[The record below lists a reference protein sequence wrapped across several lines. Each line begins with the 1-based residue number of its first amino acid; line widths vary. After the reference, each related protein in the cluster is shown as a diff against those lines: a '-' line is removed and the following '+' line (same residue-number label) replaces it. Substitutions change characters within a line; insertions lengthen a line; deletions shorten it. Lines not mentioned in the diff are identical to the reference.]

1 MPISNDSTETI
12 VHRWCCWCL
21 SAIVCKIQM
30 FVSIRLP
37 NQTISNSLYAT
48 TIFPYCFNSFFSALF
63 CDSFSKLHVQLEYK
77 LVLAQRKKRSSTK
90 SSNTFRCGVCIE
102 KSRTKPSSQMA
113 ENNFNFLQNIPICIE
128 EEEELLLTA
137 LEALIT
143 TMGKWRRRKSFTKTF
158 KCTHAF
164 CLENLLGTFSISAF
178 QKCSAAI
185 YVCSRLIFV
194 QFEQLSIVRRAK
206 IANEK
211 GRRKQKEIWTNAGIK
226 KNTIVI

>member
-48 TIFPYCFNSFFSALF
+48 TIFPYCFNSIFSALF

-137 LEALIT
+137 LENGSADNDH
-143 TMGKWRRRKSFTKTF
+143 GKMKKKKKLHKNIQMHTCLLSGEFAWYFLNISIPKVFSSNLCMQSLNIRSIWTIINCQMSKDCQRKRTTKT
-158 KCTHAF
+158 KG
-164 CLENLLGTFSISAF
+164 NM
-178 QKCSAAI
+178 
-185 YVCSRLIFV
+185 
-194 QFEQLSIVRRAK
+194 
-206 IANEK
+206 NEC
-211 GRRKQKEIWTNAGIK
+211 WN
-226 KNTIVI
+226 